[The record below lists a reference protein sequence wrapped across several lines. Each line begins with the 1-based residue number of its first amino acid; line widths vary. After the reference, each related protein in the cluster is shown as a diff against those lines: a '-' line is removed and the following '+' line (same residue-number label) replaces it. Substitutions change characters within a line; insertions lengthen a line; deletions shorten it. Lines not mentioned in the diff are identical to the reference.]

1 MLTLTVP
8 KAGRGSRNADRRSSA
23 AKSARSATTDD
34 VALVNSIGAA
44 ASRDL
49 ATRTAR
55 VEADE
60 AALVNAVARAAA
72 RSLVP

>member
-8 KAGRGSRNADRRSSA
+8 KAGRRSRTGRRRSLA
-23 AKSARSATTDD
+23 PKSARSATSDD
-34 VALVNSIGAA
+34 ASLVNAIGAA

-49 ATRTAR
+49 AVRMAR

-72 RSLVP
+72 RSLAS

>member
-8 KAGRGSRNADRRSSA
+8 KVGRHSRKAGRRSSQ
-23 AKSARSATTDD
+23 AKSDRPATTDD
-34 VALVNSIGAA
+34 VTLVNSIGAA
-44 ASRDL
+44 ASRDF
-49 ATRTAR
+49 AARAAR

-72 RSLVP
+72 RSLAS